1 MNISPTDIPYVVSIS
16 RLDNVPTADKLKELK
31 VSAVIVEVSDYY
43 DSITHQKSKYPINT
57 KLDKQIKY
65 LTTNKIP
72 YGVYLKLRSRT
83 AKEVEAEIQYFVEA
97 VKSYQ
102 IEVGVWVQLHLYN
115 KNTIQVNDAIINKC
129 RDMLFQAKYQSQI
142 GLYCDKDQMKLF
154 DWTQHSADWLL
165 WIQNQLTTDV
175 ELNSLL
181 VDGVVPRSFF
191 KVI

>member
-1 MNISPTDIPYVVSIS
+1 MNISPTDTPYVVSIS

-83 AKEVEAEIQYFVEA
+83 TKEVEAEIQYFVEA

-129 RDMLFQAKYQSQI
+129 RDMLFQAKYQNQI

-181 VDGVVPRSFF
+181 VDGIVPRSFF